1 MDYILCMHT
10 FQFLVCLHVQE
21 KNKKGIPSEWFEDCA
36 KQKKK
41 IPSGTRVYK
50 TRVPLEKTEQPLG
63 LNRAFNIFDLDN

>member
-21 KNKKGIPSEWFEDCA
+21 KNKKDIPSEWFEDCA

-41 IPSGTRVYK
+41 FPVE
-50 TRVPLEKTEQPLG
+50 LESIKLE
-63 LNRAFNIFDLDN
+63 FHCIFFFVVIFYCFKISHF